1 VSEQAP
7 VEVDKLVSSGEVER
21 VLQML
26 ADVRALVSEQA
37 ADPGLWFEAETAAE
51 GYLQQELRK
60 LHAAI
65 EALWQIELG

>member
-7 VEVDKLVSSGEVER
+7 VEVDELPLVRSGRVER
-21 VLQML
+21 VVQML

-37 ADPGLWFEAETAAE
+37 KDPGLWFEAETAAE

-65 EALWQIELG
+65 EAATK